1 MHRPVAD
8 RKLLKDGLGK
18 RGPNALSM
26 IMIGSMRPHALR
38 ESLGAPILNPTNDT
52 AVVEDMCGCQ
62 ANEAFDL
69 ALLSVKR

>member
-1 MHRPVAD
+1 MHRPVAN
-8 RKLLKDGLGK
+8 RKPLKDSLEK

-52 AVVEDMCGCQ
+52 TVVEDMCCRQ
-62 ANEAFDL
+62 AN
-69 ALLSVKR
+69 